1 MKRGA
6 EDNLSPLLQNP
17 NVVVPLNK
25 VFLTQ
30 KRIISWT
37 FNPAETAVS
46 CFPVDSSKPWKQD
59 SPERRQKGAGWL
71 LMALAFRQ
79 ENSRDT
85 DGGGNER

>member
-37 FNPAETAVS
+37 LSTTPTCA
-46 CFPVDSSKPWKQD
+46 
-59 SPERRQKGAGWL
+59 
-71 LMALAFRQ
+71 
-79 ENSRDT
+79 
-85 DGGGNER
+85 